1 MMEATVP
8 TTFIDNAKVMAKG
21 QVTIPKDVR
30 KVLGLD
36 SGGRVTFI
44 VEQGVVRMVN
54 SAVYA
59 MQMMQSEMQGEAERS
74 GLTSD
79 EAVNNLVKEIRSE
92 GE

>member
-1 MMEATVP
+1 MP

-36 SGGRVTFI
+36 SGSRVTFI

-59 MQMMQSEMQGEAERS
+59 MQMMQNEMQGEAERS

>member
-30 KVLGLD
+30 KVLGLN
-36 SGGRVTFI
+36 SGSRVTFI

>member
-1 MMEATVP
+1 MMT
-8 TTFIDNAKVMAKG
+8 TTGLDTFIDNAKVMAKG

-36 SGGRVTFI
+36 SGSRVTFI
-44 VEQGVVRMVN
+44 VEKGSVRMVN

-59 MQMMQSEMQGEAERS
+59 MQMLQKEMAGEAEKN
-74 GLTSD
+74 GLNTEGD
-79 EAVNNLVKEIRSE
+79 INNMVKEIRSE